1 MIFGMAIPS
10 PFEKLLPLEGKFC
23 AELENL
29 SNNVARKISVS
40 PARGVDTTVRST
52 FLRWFLLEAI
62 PSAAEPIAHVEIE
75 RAIFTEVLNLE
86 ATTTNLLLRFVECQ
100 FNEKI
105 ELSDATL
112 IGFEM
117 VGGAAAEIIGDRLT
131 VKGSMRLR
139 RERKPIP
146 HDAPRIGTLRLCG
159 ADIRGNLDMRGCF
172 LLTKIA
178 HSTIAEGSGA
188 S

>member
-1 MIFGMAIPS
+1 MCQADGIAS
-10 PFEKLLPLEGKFC
+10 NRNHRKNVLLT
-23 AELENL
+23 
-29 SNNVARKISVS
+29 VVS
-40 PARGVDTTVRST
+40 TPRAGG
-52 FLRWFLLEAI
+52 
-62 PSAAEPIAHVEIE
+62 AEPIAHVEIE

-146 HDAPRIGTLRLCG
+146 HDAHLSGLHGRKPKCEPRVSRVDQIEINKRWQQPLERIKKIHGSLVD
-159 ADIRGNLDMRGCF
+159 ADICLDPPRKRRVDMIEARH
-172 LLTKIA
+172 A
-178 HSTIAEGSGA
+178 SQHGS
-188 S
+188 